1 MMPSTPAADIFDDR
15 GIRRVG
21 YLILLAVFGGFGGWA
36 CLAPLDSAALAPG
49 VVTVKSYRKTVQHL
63 EGGIVSELHAR
74 DGDVVRQGD
83 ILLNLDVTQLQ
94 AELEVLRNQQIATAA
109 LEARLL
115 AELQNQDDLAI
126 PADTSTKPRAHEA
139 WQTEQALFRA
149 RRQAHAGETQIL
161 EQTVAQLQAQIRGLE
176 AVIRSKRQ
184 LEQSHREEANDLQ
197 ALLSEGFTDKQRLR
211 EQERNL
217 SRLSGEIADHLA
229 AISQAQQRSSEAH
242 LQILQL
248 QKNLTNEIT
257 TQLAEVQTQA
267 FDTRERLRGLE
278 DRLERSAI
286 RAPASGMILGLKV
299 HTLGAVLGAGQPIL
313 EIVPENADLI
323 IEAHISPNDID
334 RIAPGKKA
342 DVRFSAFNSATTPV
356 IEGVLEQISADRIVD
371 EKTGQPYYLG
381 KVAITAKGLHD
392 LGLQTLLPGMP
403 AEVLINT
410 GSRTLLSYLL
420 QPASNW
426 MARSLTED

>member
-197 ALLSEGFTDKQRLR
+197 ALLREGFTDKQRLR